1 MTTPTTLTTTQLQWL
16 CALYER
22 ECKCGCHGY
31 FGQGDNGPLE
41 PLCQEGKCT
50 GRIPLLEGVR
60 EPCYHYSDTY
70 PSRNTVVQYKLCPFC
85 CGLGWP
91 PTEDAWRW
99 LKASN
104 KAFGLLPPGPSST
117 VSEVQRYALCGD
129 SGQFFVWLEKAL
141 RPLAVNAAEAEKWVR
156 ENIND

>member
-1 MTTPTTLTTTQLQWL
+1 MTTPTPLTTTQLQWVDAMYVRTCPRYQFGESEPS
-16 CALYER
+16 CASLH
-22 ECKCGCHGY
+22 CKGGCGG
-31 FGQGDNGPLE
+31 
-41 PLCQEGKCT
+41 T

-85 CGLGWP
+85 CGLGWT

-129 SGQFFVWLEKAL
+129 SDQFFVWLEKAL